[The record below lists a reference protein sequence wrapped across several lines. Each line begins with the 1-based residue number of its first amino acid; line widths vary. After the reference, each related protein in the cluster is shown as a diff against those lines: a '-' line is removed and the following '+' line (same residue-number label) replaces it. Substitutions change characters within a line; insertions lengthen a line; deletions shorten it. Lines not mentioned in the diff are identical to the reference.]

1 MNVSSL
7 GVQKFF
13 VVGRTDLGWQTI
25 MDDCMMPMTLLTH
38 IIYNFLLAL
47 YYLLLLIAHS
57 L

>member
-25 MDDCMMPMTLLTH
+25 MDDCMMPMALLNH
-38 IIYNFLLAL
+38 ISNLLLAL